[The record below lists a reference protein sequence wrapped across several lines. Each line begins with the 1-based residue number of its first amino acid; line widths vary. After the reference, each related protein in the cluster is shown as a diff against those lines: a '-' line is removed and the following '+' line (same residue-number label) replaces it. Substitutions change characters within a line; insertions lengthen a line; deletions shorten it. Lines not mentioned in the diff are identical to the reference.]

1 MNLRS
6 RHVRSA
12 HGLYGAALLW
22 SAASFFGL
30 FLAVLLP
37 FCNALDAQQPKAGEY
52 EVKSAYLLNFG
63 RFVEWPGQP
72 APAENQP
79 FAVCVLGKDPF
90 GKTLDATLAG
100 ESIEGQ
106 SLVAKRLSKP
116 EDATGCR
123 VLFISASEDARLRET
138 LAALDKS
145 NILTVS
151 DIPRFAQRGGMIEFV
166 MDGAKVRFEVNV
178 TNASDAGLVLSSD
191 LLKVAVAI
199 RKNAPAGS

>member
-1 MNLRS
+1 MNL
-6 RHVRSA
+6 HPGPLRSA
-12 HGLYGAALLW
+12 YSSHGQAP
-22 SAASFFGL
+22 SCRAASFIGVL
-30 FLAVLLP
+30 LALLLP
-37 FCNALDAQQPKAGEY
+37 FSCALVAQQPKASEY

-72 APAENQP
+72 APAENEP
-79 FAVCVLGKDPF
+79 FAICVLGKDPF
-90 GKTLDATLAG
+90 GKALDATLAG
-100 ESIEGQ
+100 ESIEGR

-116 EDATGCR
+116 QDAAGCR
-123 VLFISASEDARLRET
+123 VLFISASEDTRLRET
-138 LAALDKS
+138 FAALNKS

-178 TNASDAGLVLSSD
+178 TNANNAGLALSSD

-199 RKNAPAGS
+199 RKNAPTGS